1 MKNCK
6 KVLLTNIF
14 VSFLILT
21 TLILSGCKSILRN
34 DPQSSNSKNSH
45 LSKGEIDPREQGV
58 TIIDRAAT
66 IDLVRQKAKE
76 RKEIKEKIAQK
87 IVMENAHDKKNCP
100 IYQYE
105 DKYRISKLFLRHD
118 GKYSVN
124 TYENTRGKW
133 LKSNNIMKISS
144 NNGAVSL
151 YEYHNKKGD
160 YSAIKGSLGY
170 LIRKR

>member
-6 KVLLTNIF
+6 KGFSANIF
-14 VSFLILT
+14 LIFLILAS
-21 TLILSGCKSILRN
+21 LFSSGCKNICKKKN
-34 DPQSSNSKNSH
+34 DSSNLINKQSQENTNH
-45 LSKGEIDPREQGV
+45 REYNL

-66 IDLVRQKAKE
+66 IEMVRKKAAE
-76 RKEIKEKIAQK
+76 RKALKAKIAQD
-87 IVMENAHDKKNCP
+87 IVTKNAFDKKNCP

-105 DKYRISKLFLRHD
+105 DKYRISQTFLRHD
-118 GKYSVN
+118 GHYSVD
-124 TYENTRGKW
+124 TYENIRGKW
-133 LKSNNIMKISS
+133 IKNNNIMKLTS

-151 YEYHNKKGD
+151 YQYHNKKGD